1 MRLIISIIK
10 KDIVLSAAI
19 IFALLSMFFV
29 KPDRKYL
36 DYIDFRTVG
45 LLFSLMAV
53 VAGFTAMG
61 VMRKVAEGII
71 SRVKSTGILLAVL
84 WGLCFF
90 SSMII
95 TNDVSLITFVP
106 LAISV
111 LTMCN
116 KHELIIYT
124 VVLQTV
130 AANLGSMLT
139 PMGNPQNL
147 YIFNYFNL
155 RIGEF
160 LIITLPVIAISFV
173 MLLTATLFVK
183 NESLTVDVKNSTTAG
198 NRFNIIMY
206 SCLGM
211 LCILAVLKVIDYRI
225 AVVVTAICLIIFD
238 RKILKRIDWL
248 LLITF
253 CAFFI
258 FVGNIERIEMI
269 SNFINGLMTG
279 REIAVSLC
287 ASQFISNVPAA
298 VMLCGF
304 TDNYRALI
312 LGTDIGGLGTLIA
325 SLASLIS
332 FKIYSVTEGA
342 DIKRYLG
349 VFTLV
354 NIVFLV
360 MLVLFT
366 VI

>member
-1 MRLIISIIK
+1 MRQIISIIK

-19 IFALLSMFFV
+19 IFSLLSMFFV
-29 KPDRKYL
+29 KPDREYL
-36 DYIDFRTVG
+36 GYIDFRTIG
-45 LLFSLMAV
+45 LLFALMAV
-53 VAGFTAMG
+53 VAGFNAMG
-61 VMRKVAEGII
+61 VMRKIAESII
-71 SRVKSTGILLAVL
+71 SRVKSTRLLLTVL

-116 KHELIIYT
+116 KYELIIYT

-147 YIFNYFNL
+147 YIYNYFNL
-155 RIGEF
+155 RMGEF
-160 LIITLPVIAISFV
+160 LIITLPVIAVSFI

-183 NESLTVDVKNSTTAG
+183 QESLKVNVKIGKTDG
-198 NRFNIIMY
+198 DGLHIIMY
-206 SCLGM
+206 SCLGII
-211 LCILAVLKVIDYRI
+211 CILAVLKVIDYRI
-225 AVVVTAICLIIFD
+225 AVIVTAICLIIFD

-248 LLITF
+248 LLVTF

-269 SNFINGLMTG
+269 SSFINGFMTG
-279 REIAVSLC
+279 RELVVSLC

-304 TDNYRALI
+304 TDNYRELI
-312 LGTDIGGLGTLIA
+312 LGTDIGGLGTLVA

-332 FKIYSVTEGA
+332 FKIYSVIEGA
-342 DIKRYLG
+342 DIKRYLS

-354 NIVFLV
+354 NIVFLAI
-360 MLVLFT
+360 LVLFS